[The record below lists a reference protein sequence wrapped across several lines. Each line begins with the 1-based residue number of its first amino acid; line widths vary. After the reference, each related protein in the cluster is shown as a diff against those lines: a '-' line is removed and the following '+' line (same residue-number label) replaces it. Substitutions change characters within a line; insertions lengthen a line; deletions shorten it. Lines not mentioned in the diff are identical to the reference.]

1 MISNMSQENPQ
12 HKEQQ
17 PVQLITAFN
26 AAINKNM
33 ILFENKIHGDNP
45 KTQSRLACLAYL
57 SLPANPEEKNNLL
70 QSFKESTHLFNGQAL
85 AALQAFI
92 DSNFSHSENVHGV
105 LLRFGA
111 SWENCISHDEK
122 LLTQDTINTFNKLE
136 ASIPLDTGIPNPNTR
151 MYKLLHDAQKNGI
164 INSGEYR
171 LLFQTLHDIFNQKP
185 SVIVTTR
192 YAIGIGVAHV
202 IAGRQVFFTT
212 KKHSSDTN
220 SLLQ

>member
-1 MISNMSQENPQ
+1 MISNMSQEKPQ

-17 PVQLITAFN
+17 PVQLINAFN

-33 ILFENKIHGDNP
+33 ITFENKLYGDHQ
-45 KTQSRLACLAYL
+45 KIQSMLAYLAYL

-85 AALQAFI
+85 VALQAFL
-92 DSNFSHSENVHGV
+92 DSDFSHAENAHGV

-111 SWENCISHDEK
+111 SWENCISRDEK
-122 LLTQDTINTFNKLE
+122 RLTQDTIDAFNKLE
-136 ASIPLDTGIPNPNTR
+136 ASIPLDTGIPNPHTR
-151 MYKLLHDAQKNGI
+151 MYKLLDDAQKSNI

-171 LLFQTLHDIFNQKP
+171 LLCQTLHDIFNQKP

-192 YAIGIGVAHV
+192 YDIGTGVAHV

-212 KKHSSDTN
+212 RQHSSDIN